1 MIGRKSEPVK
11 ALGDGNS
18 VWLSLS
24 TSASEW
30 NEGGGGVPQSANGLR
45 NENQWENWTTWFG
58 KRNFVIGGK
67 RENIRSRQQEK
78 MRGLQ
83 RIMALA
89 EGSPRHGTAQ

>member
-1 MIGRKSEPVK
+1 MEIVFGLAFRQ
-11 ALGDGNS
+11 AR
-18 VWLSLS
+18 LS
-24 TSASEW
+24 
-30 NEGGGGVPQSANGLR
+30 GMRGGGVPQSANGLR